1 VAVTLKTVEELRRM
15 TAFPSDALLQQV
27 GPLALIQRGKA
38 ASAGSTPV
46 PFHEVMSRT
55 VEIEAPPVARQ
66 ALSLVLKVQDGL
78 VVPLGA
84 EGPDGEV
91 VFGRADDVDVRLDD
105 PSVSGHHAVVRF
117 DAWKRSAWVRD
128 LGSTNG
134 TLVNGV
140 PIESETPLAE
150 GNVLTLGDESAFLFV
165 RTETLYALLK
175 QR

>member
-1 VAVTLKTVEELRRM
+1 M
-15 TAFPSDALLQQV
+15 TAFPPDAMLQQV
-27 GPLALIQRGKA
+27 GPLALVQRGGGA
-38 ASAGSTPV
+38 VAGTPTPV
-46 PFHEVMSRT
+46 PFHEVMTRT

-66 ALSLVLKVQDGL
+66 ALGLMLKLHDGL

-84 EGPDGEV
+84 ESPDGAL
-91 VFGRADDVDVRLDD
+91 VFGRAEDVDVRLDD

-117 DAWKRSAWVRD
+117 DAWKRAAWVKD

-140 PIESETPLAE
+140 AVTGETALAE
-150 GNVLTLGDESAFLFV
+150 GNVLTLGDDSAFLFL